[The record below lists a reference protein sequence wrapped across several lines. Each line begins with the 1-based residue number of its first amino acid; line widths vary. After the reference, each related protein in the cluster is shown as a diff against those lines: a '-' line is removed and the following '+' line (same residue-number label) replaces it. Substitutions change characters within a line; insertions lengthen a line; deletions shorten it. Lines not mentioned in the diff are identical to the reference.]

1 MPRLKKKT
9 RPRRGKDNLSYKR
22 NRLKRVWSKLV
33 DLEGES
39 ADNLEMLK
47 DFLNDLVG
55 GYADANAFPDGKDP
69 RKNGK
74 ESLLEI
80 F

>member
-1 MPRLKKKT
+1 MPLKKKQ

-55 GYADANAFPDGKDP
+55 GYADAGTFPVGKDP
-69 RKNGK
+69 RQNGK
-74 ESLLEI
+74 QSPLEI